1 MNRGPSELTLLLV
14 LFVGLKLTGHIS
26 WSWLWVLAPIWVPVI
41 AVICIV
47 IILFLFERR

>member
-1 MNRGPSELTLLLV
+1 MERGPSALTLLLV

-26 WSWLWVLAPIWVPVI
+26 WIWLWVLAPIWVPGI
-41 AVICIV
+41 AIICIV

>member
-1 MNRGPSELTLLLV
+1 MKQEPRALTLLLV
-14 LFVGLKLTGHIS
+14 LFVGLKLIGHIS

-41 AVICIV
+41 TILGIV